1 MIKNKEDLSGCYA
14 VRADEEVFEL
24 FMQKC
29 EEFGIKW
36 LDGTLPRDFGG
47 GDRVRY
53 RCDSDILAHS
63 SGSFYESLGMKRL
76 TLADFKPKTK
86 TDNNKTIG
94 DIGNE
99 LHNLS
104 CKLQDSDDGEYLS
117 SLAIECW
124 DMAKPQPK
132 TRTEYK
138 PVTMRDFEALQE
150 FHAAKEFYHK
160 PDHARNYNTV
170 QNVETLIQAHVGGW
184 LYTKEEVEINWRDV
198 VSWYDKYNS
207 PFSSPAYE
215 VSFLHQGTQKDF
227 LRMCHEVAEITE
239 KPE

>member
-1 MIKNKEDLSGCYA
+1 MIKTKKDLVGRYA
-14 VRADEEVFEL
+14 VREDKEVFEL
-24 FMQKC
+24 FMQRC

-36 LDGTLPRDFGG
+36 LDGTLPRDFSG

-76 TLADFKPKTK
+76 TLSDFKT
-86 TDNNKTIG
+86 T
-94 DIGNE
+94 
-99 LHNLS
+99 
-104 CKLQDSDDGEYLS
+104 
-117 SLAIECW
+117 
-124 DMAKPQPK
+124 K

-138 PVTMRDFEALQE
+138 PVTMRDYEALQE
-150 FHAAKEFYHK
+150 FHEGKEFYHK
-160 PDHARNYNTV
+160 PTHARNYNIV
-170 QNVETLIQAHVGGW
+170 QNVETLIQARVSGW
-184 LYTKEEVEINWRDV
+184 LYTKEEKEIDWRDV

-215 VSFLHQGTQKDF
+215 VSFLHQGDEKDF